1 MFDEDES
8 GAIEIDELKA
18 MFGSQGTEEQVW
30 EQMLREVDDNDDGV
44 ISYDEFVEIML
55 AQEGDLIG
63 KQKEANEQIMKEVEE
78 AKLQEQ
84 LEKERK
90 E

>member
-8 GAIEIDELKA
+8 GEIEIDELKA
-18 MFGSQGTEEQVW
+18 MFGSQGVEEQVW

-78 AKLQEQ
+78 AKLQE
-84 LEKERK
+84 
-90 E
+90 

>member
-8 GAIEIDELKA
+8 GGIEIDELKA
-18 MFGSQGTEEQVW
+18 MFGSHKYEEQVW

-78 AKLQEQ
+78 AKLQE
-84 LEKERK
+84 
-90 E
+90 

>member
-78 AKLQEQ
+78 AKLQE
-84 LEKERK
+84 
-90 E
+90 

>member
-8 GAIEIDELKA
+8 GGIEIDELKA
-18 MFGSQGTEEQVW
+18 MFGSQGKIEEQVW

-78 AKLQEQ
+78 AKLQE
-84 LEKERK
+84 
-90 E
+90 

>member
-8 GAIEIDELKA
+8 GEIEIDELKA
-18 MFGSQGTEEQVW
+18 MFGSQGIEEQVW